1 MARPIAAG
9 EGSFGSGGGA
19 LSTKL
24 LGEDSSLYAI
34 TERVEVT
41 YMGELLGSPR
51 TRTFCSV
58 MLMVY
63 LYGDLAVYAVVI
75 PTTLSGVARLPF
87 DEGSGSAGAP
97 ASRPAYLQPAEGRGW
112 VRRGGGR

>member
-1 MARPIAAG
+1 
-9 EGSFGSGGGA
+9 
-19 LSTKL
+19 
-24 LGEDSSLYAI
+24 
-34 TERVEVT
+34 
-41 YMGELLGSPR
+41 MGELLGSPR

-87 DEGSGSAGAP
+87 DDGSGSAGAP
-97 ASRPAYLQPAEGRGW
+97 RSQRPPCRFPATR
-112 VRRGGGR
+112 

>member
-1 MARPIAAG
+1 
-9 EGSFGSGGGA
+9 
-19 LSTKL
+19 
-24 LGEDSSLYAI
+24 
-34 TERVEVT
+34 
-41 YMGELLGSPR
+41 MGELLGSPR

-87 DEGSGSAGAP
+87 DDGSGSAGAP
-97 ASRPAYLQPAEGRGW
+97 RSQRPPAASLPPAEGRGSGC
-112 VRRGGGR
+112 RGGGR

>member
-1 MARPIAAG
+1 
-9 EGSFGSGGGA
+9 
-19 LSTKL
+19 
-24 LGEDSSLYAI
+24 
-34 TERVEVT
+34 
-41 YMGELLGSPR
+41 MGELLGSPR